1 MNVMAA
7 WRSFCL
13 SLQGY
18 PQRCVLGLAL
28 NVGGVIISMS
38 RAVLHLVLPSSSTYI
53 IPQLAANVKGLL
65 ETIFPSISHTI
76 KDMLIY

>member
-13 SLQGY
+13 PLQGY

-28 NVGGVIISMS
+28 IVGWVIISMS
-38 RAVLHLVLPSSSTYI
+38 RAVLHLILPSSSTYI
-53 IPQLAANVKGLL
+53 IPQIPPVVKGLL
-65 ETIFPSISHTI
+65 ETISLSISHTI

>member
-13 SLQGY
+13 PLQSY
-18 PQRCVLGLAL
+18 HQRCVLGLAL
-28 NVGGVIISMS
+28 IVGWVIISMS
-38 RAVLHLVLPSSSTYI
+38 RAVLHLILPSSSTYI
-53 IPQLAANVKGLL
+53 IPQLAANVKSLL
-65 ETIFPSISHTI
+65 ETISLSISHTI